1 MKIWY
6 QSATTYRFDP
16 RFDAYGRTLEEICR
30 KVARPDTE
38 VHVEGIPVIARD
50 VEKYNFLQFYEK
62 AQFLNNMVRAEK
74 EGYDAFVI
82 GCDLEPGLEEGKAM
96 LNIPVI
102 GISEASYHLAMM
114 LGHLFTVVTS
124 SMAFFNIFKKQVE
137 KYGLAGKYLPGPYF
151 HKSSEGELSTALEN
165 PGPVIDKYKAVAQK
179 AVADG
184 ASVIILNPAFIAA
197 LAYRTG
203 WTKEQDAVILN
214 PITAV
219 VKTAEMMVDLKN
231 LGFEP
236 SRQMGVYARMD
247 RDKRDEAIK
256 QFEKVFKISL

>member
-6 QSATTYRFDP
+6 QSATTYRYEP
-16 RFDAYGRTLEEICR
+16 GFDAYGKTLEEICQES
-30 KVARPDTE
+30 ARPDTE
-38 VHVEGIPVIARD
+38 VHVEGIPMIAKD
-50 VEKYNFLQFYEK
+50 VEKYNFLQFYHK
-62 AQFLNNMVRAEK
+62 AQIMSNMIRAEK

-82 GCDLEPGLEEGKAM
+82 GCDLEPGLEEGKSM
-96 LNIPVI
+96 LSIPVV

-124 SMAFFNIFKKQVE
+124 SMAFFQIFKRQVE

-151 HKSSEGELSTALEN
+151 YKASKSELASALIY
-165 PGPVIDKYKAVAQK
+165 PTPVIEKYKAVAQK
-179 AVADG
+179 AIADG

-197 LAYRTG
+197 LAYKTG

-214 PITAV
+214 PIAAV
-219 VKTAEMMVDLKN
+219 VKIAEMMVDLKK

-236 SRQMGVYARMD
+236 SRQIGVYARMD
-247 RDKRDEAIK
+247 MEKRDEAIK

>member
-6 QSATTYRFDP
+6 QSASTYRYEP
-16 RFDAYGRTLEEICR
+16 RFDDYGRTLEEICR
-30 KVARPDTE
+30 RAARPDTE
-38 VHVEGIPVIARD
+38 IHVEGLPVIAKD
-50 VEKYNFLQFYEK
+50 VEKYNFLQYYEK
-62 AQFLNNMVRAEK
+62 AEFLNNMIRAEK

-96 LNIPVI
+96 LNIPVV

-114 LGHLFTVVTS
+114 LGHLFTVVTC
-124 SMAFFNIFKKQVE
+124 SMAFFNIFKRQVE

-151 HKSSEGELSTALEN
+151 YKASESELSSALVN
-165 PGPVIDKYKAVAQK
+165 PGPVIDKYKEVAQK

-197 LAYRTG
+197 LAYKTG
-203 WTKEQDAVILN
+203 WTKEQNAVILD

-219 VKTAEMMVDLKN
+219 VKTAEMMVDLKK
-231 LGFEP
+231 LGFEV
-236 SRQMGVYARMD
+236 SREIGVYAHMD
-247 RDKRDEAIK
+247 KQERNEAINK
-256 QFEKVFKISL
+256 FENVFKISL

>member
-6 QSATTYRFDP
+6 QSATTYRYESKFDE
-16 RFDAYGRTLEEICR
+16 YGKTLEEICR
-30 KVARPDTE
+30 KAARPDTE
-38 VHVEGIPVIARD
+38 VHVEGIPVIAKD
-50 VEKYNFLQFYEK
+50 VEKYNFLQYYEK
-62 AQFLNNMVRAEK
+62 AEFLNNMIRAEK
-74 EGYDAFVI
+74 EGYDAFAI

-96 LNIPVI
+96 LSIPVV

-114 LGHLFTVVTS
+114 LGDLFTVVTCS
-124 SMAFFNIFKKQVE
+124 AAFFKIFKRQAG
-137 KYGLAGKYLPGPYF
+137 KYGLTDKYLPGPYF
-151 HKSSEGELSTALEN
+151 YKSSEGELSTALEN
-165 PGPVIDKYKAVAQK
+165 PGPVIDKYKEVAQK

-197 LAYRTG
+197 LAYKTG

-236 SRQMGVYARMD
+236 SRQIGVYARMEKE
-247 RDKRDEAIK
+247 KRDEAIK
-256 QFEKVFKISL
+256 RFEKVFKISL